1 MALFAT
7 GAHSQPM
14 LYSEGLSPAVSR
26 QGPFAGKVFNEA
38 SRQQNHAAS
47 IAGPVVRA
55 AGMLA
60 ERAGVMSISIATGI
74 ARRTVVLAWT
84 ITLVTLGTFV
94 AVLIPE
100 QKRDLRAGLESKASG
115 VSVALQGEV
124 AEAAISEDYSSVV
137 EHAMEMLKGD
147 KAVDF
152 LVITKNDGLSI
163 VVDRKG
169 WRMEPKTDP
178 FWYPALRRPSSEL
191 GVAPMFNRRVFH
203 YAVPFDYSGIQWGWI
218 HVGLSLDSY
227 DESARQVNLRTGILA
242 VVCVL
247 ISLMAS
253 VAYAGRFVRPILQ
266 LRSVVE
272 RVAGGDLTARADIH
286 SRDEIEQ
293 LATAFNSMA
302 NTILHRNGELLEAKQ
317 DLELRVT
324 ERTRELSE
332 QIVARDSAL
341 AALAEAQKRLID
353 LSRISGMA
361 EVATGVLHNVGNVLN
376 SVNVSATIVA
386 DHLRA
391 LRISQIGE
399 LVSVLEDH
407 KSELSD
413 FLTNDPRGQRVLP
426 YMGNLSRHL
435 GQERDLLGEEVASL
449 VQHVGHIKEIVAM
462 QQTYARSSGVFEKV
476 ALGDVLQDALGIS
489 NPAIERHHIALRVE
503 SEVMPPITTDRH
515 KVLQILL
522 NLLRNAKDAVKASG
536 NPDRQVA
543 IRMLRVGEERVAIS
557 VEDNGIGIPPANLV
571 RIFSHGFTTKKDGH
585 GFGLHS
591 GALAAKQIGGSLT
604 AESQGANAGAIFT
617 LELPI
622 HSSRTAVERM
632 AS

>member
-1 MALFAT
+1 
-7 GAHSQPM
+7 
-14 LYSEGLSPAVSR
+14 
-26 QGPFAGKVFNEA
+26 
-38 SRQQNHAAS
+38 
-47 IAGPVVRA
+47 
-55 AGMLA
+55 
-60 ERAGVMSISIATGI
+60 MSIPIATGI

-84 ITLVTLGTFV
+84 ITLVTLGIFV
-94 AVLIPE
+94 AVMIPE

-115 VSVALQGEV
+115 VAVALQGEV

-191 GVAPMFNRRVFH
+191 GVVSMFNRRVFH
-203 YAVPFDYSGIQWGWI
+203 YAVPFDYSSIQWGWI

-253 VAYAGRFVRPILQ
+253 VAYAGLFVRPILQ
-266 LRSVVE
+266 LQSVVE
-272 RVAGGDLTARADIH
+272 RVAGGDLMARADIH
-286 SRDEIEQ
+286 SRDEVEQ

-302 NTILHRNGELLEAKQ
+302 DMILHRNRELSEAKQ

-324 ERTRELSE
+324 ERTRELRE
-332 QIVARDSAL
+332 QIVARDTAL

-391 LRISQIGE
+391 LRIGQIGE
-399 LVSVLEDH
+399 LVSVLLAH
-407 KSELSD
+407 KDGLSD

-426 YMGNLSRHL
+426 YMKNLSSHL
-435 GQERDLLGEEVASL
+435 EQERNLLGEEVASL
-449 VQHVGHIKEIVAM
+449 VHHVGHIKEIVAM

-476 ALGDVLQDALGIS
+476 ALSDVLQDALGITNS
-489 NPAIERHHIALRVE
+489 AIERHHITLRVE
-503 SEVMPPITTDRH
+503 SEVLPPITTDRH

-522 NLLRNAKDAVKASG
+522 NVLRNAKEAVKASG
-536 NPDRQVA
+536 NPDRQIA
-543 IRMLRVGEERVAIS
+543 IRMLRVGDARVAIR
-557 VEDNGIGIPPANLV
+557 VKDNGIGILPANLV

-591 GALAAKQIGGSLT
+591 GALAAKQIGGSLNV
-604 AESQGANAGAIFT
+604 ESEGANAGAIFT

-622 HSSRTAVERM
+622 YASGAAVERVP
-632 AS
+632 S